1 METKDRKAIDRRL
14 ARAEGQVRGVRR
26 LLEEDAY
33 CCDVLNQIA
42 AARSALDQAAALLA
56 SQHIRHCVLGHDTE
70 RAHPTARTMSQE
82 DVLDELE
89 EVLRRLVR

>member
-1 METKDRKAIDRRL
+1 MEVKDRKSIDRRL

-42 AARSALDQAAALLA
+42 AARSALDQAAAMLA
-56 SQHIRHCVLGHDTE
+56 SQHIRHCVLGHDSE
-70 RAHPTARTMSQE
+70 SAHPTAKAMSQE

>member
-1 METKDRKAIDRRL
+1 MEGKDHKAIDRRL

-42 AARSALDQAAALLA
+42 AARSALDQAAAMLA
-56 SQHIRHCVLGHDTE
+56 SQHIRHCVLGHNSE
-70 RAHPTARTMSQE
+70 SAHPHTQAMSQE